1 MLCDTRQT
9 NRLPSLGAD
18 RSAVGLDRNSPAGT
32 SSSQRPAQRTLKVRM
47 SSHAP
52 PKTIKPVTL
61 RTLAQ
66 MKKDGQRIT
75 MLTGYDATFARL
87 LDNAGIDMIL
97 VGDSL
102 GMVVKGESNTL
113 NVSID
118 QMAYHTAAVARGVN
132 RAHVVGDMP
141 FMSYQASAEDA
152 LKNAARLLQAGA
164 SSVKLEGGAQVA
176 PTVARLVEAGI
187 PVMGHIGLMPQ
198 SVHAMGGFVVQGKDA
213 ASRQR
218 IMDDAVAL
226 QEAGAYAVVIEGV
239 PTELATEIT
248 EALAIPTIG
257 IGAGNGCD
265 GQVLVLY
272 DLLGLNPDFTPKF
285 VKKYVDGAA
294 IVGDAVRS
302 YVDEVRRQVFPDDD
316 HAFHAPKKAPQPSEP
331 LTLVMGGAK
340 VVGHH

>member
-1 MLCDTRQT
+1 M
-9 NRLPSLGAD
+9 
-18 RSAVGLDRNSPAGT
+18 SA
-32 SSSQRPAQRTLKVRM
+32 
-47 SSHAP
+47 HAP
-52 PKTIKPVTL
+52 PRDHKPVTL

-87 LDNAGIDMIL
+87 LDGAGIDMIL

-102 GMVVKGESNTL
+102 GMVVKGEPNTL
-113 NVSID
+113 SVTVE
-118 QMAYHTAAVARGVN
+118 QMAYHTAAVARGVK

-141 FMSYQASAEDA
+141 FMSYQASAEEA
-152 LKNAARLLQAGA
+152 LKNAAKLLQAGA
-164 SSVKLEGGAQVA
+164 SSVKLEGGAQIA
-176 PTVARLVEAGI
+176 PTVSRLVEAGI

-218 IMDDAVAL
+218 IIDDALAL
-226 QEAGAYAVVIEGV
+226 QEAGAYGIVIEGV
-239 PTELATEIT
+239 PVELATEIT
-248 EALAIPTIG
+248 ETLAIPTIG
-257 IGAGNGCD
+257 IGAGAGCD

-285 VKKYVDGAA
+285 VKKYVDGASV
-294 IVGDAVRS
+294 VGDAVRS
-302 YVDEVRRQVFPDDD
+302 YVDEVKRGVFPDDD
-316 HAFHAPKKAPQPSEP
+316 HAFHAPKKPATPSEP
-331 LTLVMGGAK
+331 LTLVVGGAR

>member
-1 MLCDTRQT
+1 
-9 NRLPSLGAD
+9 
-18 RSAVGLDRNSPAGT
+18 
-32 SSSQRPAQRTLKVRM
+32 M

-52 PKTIKPVTL
+52 PRDTKPVTL

-87 LDNAGIDMIL
+87 LDGAGVDMIL

-102 GMVVKGESNTL
+102 GMVVKGEQNTL
-113 NVSID
+113 GVTIE
-118 QMAYHTAAVARGVN
+118 QMAYHTAAVARGVK

-141 FMSYQASAEDA
+141 FMSYQASVEEA
-152 LKNAARLLQAGA
+152 LKNAAKLLAAGA
-164 SSVKLEGGAQVA
+164 SSVKLEGGAQIA
-176 PTVARLVEAGI
+176 PTVARMVEAGI

-218 IMDDAVAL
+218 ILDDALAL
-226 QEAGAYAVVIEGV
+226 QEAGAYAIVVEGV

-248 EALAIPTIG
+248 ETLAIPTIG
-257 IGAGNGCD
+257 IGAGVGCD
-265 GQVLVLY
+265 GQVLVIY

-294 IVGDAVRS
+294 VVGDAVRA
-302 YVDEVRRQVFPDDD
+302 YVDEVKRGVFPDDD
-316 HAFHAPKKAPQPSEP
+316 HAFHAPKKPTTPSEP
-331 LTLVMGGAK
+331 LTLVVGGAR

>member
-1 MLCDTRQT
+1 
-9 NRLPSLGAD
+9 
-18 RSAVGLDRNSPAGT
+18 
-32 SSSQRPAQRTLKVRM
+32 M
-47 SSHAP
+47 SSHVPVTPAHN
-52 PKTIKPVTL
+52 KKPITL

-87 LDNAGIDMIL
+87 LDGAGIDMIL

-113 NVSID
+113 NVSIE
-118 QMAYHTAAVARGVN
+118 QMAYHTAAVARGVS

-141 FMSYQASAEDA
+141 FMSYQSNDDDA
-152 LKNAARLLQAGA
+152 LKNAARLLQSGA
-164 SSVKLEGGAQVA
+164 SSVKLEGGSKIAK
-176 PTVARLVEAGI
+176 TVGRLVEAGI
-187 PVMGHIGLMPQ
+187 PVMGHVGLMPQ
-198 SVHAMGGFVVQGKDA
+198 SVHAMGGFVVQGKDPE
-213 ASRQR
+213 SRQR
-218 IMDDAVAL
+218 VFDDAVAL
-226 QEAGAYAVVIEGV
+226 QEAGAYAVVLKGIPED
-239 PTELATEIT
+239 LAREIT
-248 EALAIPTIG
+248 ETLNIPTIG
-257 IGAGNGCD
+257 IGAGNSCD

-294 IVGDAVRS
+294 VVQDAVRS

-316 HAFHAPKKAPQPSEP
+316 HTFHAPKVKPVSKEA
-331 LTLVMGGAK
+331 LTLVHGQK

>member
-1 MLCDTRQT
+1 
-9 NRLPSLGAD
+9 
-18 RSAVGLDRNSPAGT
+18 
-32 SSSQRPAQRTLKVRM
+32 M

-52 PKTIKPVTL
+52 VTPVGARKPVTL

-66 MKKDGQRIT
+66 MKKDGQRIS

-87 LDNAGIDMIL
+87 LDGAGVDMIL

-102 GMVVKGESNTL
+102 GMVVKGEANTL
-113 NVSID
+113 NVSVE
-118 QMAYHTAAVARGVN
+118 QMAYHTAAVARGVS

-141 FMSYQASAEDA
+141 FMSYQASIDEA

-164 SSVKLEGGAQVA
+164 SSVKLEGGRQIA

-187 PVMGHIGLMPQ
+187 PVMGHVGLMPQ
-198 SVHAMGGFVVQGKDA
+198 SVHAMGGFVVQGKDP

-218 IMDDAVAL
+218 VLDDAIAL
-226 QEAGAYAVVIEGV
+226 EQAGAYALVLEGIPV
-239 PTELATEIT
+239 DLAAEIT
-248 EALAIPTIG
+248 ETLAIPTIG
-257 IGAGNGCD
+257 IGAGAGCD

-285 VKKYVDGAA
+285 VKKYADGAA
-294 IVGDAVRS
+294 VVGDAVRS
-302 YVDEVRRQVFPDDD
+302 YIDEVKRGVFPDDD
-316 HAFHAPKKAPQPSEP
+316 HSFHAPKPKTATTATKEP
-331 LTLVMGGAK
+331 LTLVHGR

>member
-1 MLCDTRQT
+1 
-9 NRLPSLGAD
+9 
-18 RSAVGLDRNSPAGT
+18 
-32 SSSQRPAQRTLKVRM
+32 M

-52 PKTIKPVTL
+52 VSPVGAKKPVTL

-87 LDNAGIDMIL
+87 LDGAGIDMIL

-102 GMVVKGESNTL
+102 GMVVKGETNTL
-113 NVSID
+113 NVSVE
-118 QMAYHTAAVARGVN
+118 QMAYHVAAVARGVA

-141 FMSYQASAEDA
+141 FMSYQAAPEEA

-164 SSVKLEGGAQVA
+164 SSVKLEGGRQIAS
-176 PTVARLVEAGI
+176 TVARLVEAGI
-187 PVMGHIGLMPQ
+187 PVMGHVGLMPQ
-198 SVHAMGGFVVQGKDA
+198 SVHAMGGFVVQGKDP

-218 IMDDAVAL
+218 VLDDAIAL
-226 QEAGAYAVVIEGV
+226 EQAGAYAVVLEGIPV
-239 PTELATEIT
+239 DLAEEIT
-248 EALAIPTIG
+248 ATLAIPTIG
-257 IGAGNGCD
+257 IGAGAGCD

-294 IVGDAVRS
+294 VVADAVRA
-302 YVDEVRRQVFPDDD
+302 YVDEVRRGVFPDDD
-316 HAFHAPKKAPQPSEP
+316 HAFHGPKPKVATTTTKES
-331 LTLVMGGAK
+331 LTLVHGR

>member
-1 MLCDTRQT
+1 
-9 NRLPSLGAD
+9 
-18 RSAVGLDRNSPAGT
+18 
-32 SSSQRPAQRTLKVRM
+32 M

-52 PKTIKPVTL
+52 PQTTKPVTL

-113 NVSID
+113 NVSIE

-141 FMSYQASAEDA
+141 FMSYQASPEDA